1 MGFSDANKFLEQTGP
16 LADPPSGGLLDAC
29 TALDGPPSGFERV
42 WAAFEP
48 MEVMQKRGQ
57 ILRPQTGEAWQFLC
71 DEGAALGG
79 TDWAPPPLAYFAAGL
94 ASSILG
100 AVVEKAAAYGS
111 PSGAVSVA
119 VDNHYSLRG
128 SILAGTMEGLGQNP
142 DVSVGI
148 NSDALSAQEKSSLAL
163 EAVSSVLAG
172 YLMKSI
178 FTSAFNVIANG
189 KQISLD
195 LTHWDQEIKASA
207 LPIAA
212 LDASRSGVGTS
223 GAAYVAKMSLRPDDP
238 TFIASGGSGVDLV
251 QNRSTVVSAAATA
264 ANAVDNGVFTVDS
277 GIGRPGAAIYQFL
290 GASDAG
296 AVGAPSSAC
305 LIAAGIGFCFMT
317 QLGRYAEAKKRPVH
331 DYRMIQAID
340 IPLPGSDGSQTPV
353 IGTKLFLNLGEP
365 DAAFAEDLANSA
377 RRTCFLHSTLQTNL
391 RSKIVVT

>member
-1 MGFSDANKFLEQTGP
+1 
-16 LADPPSGGLLDAC
+16 
-29 TALDGPPSGFERV
+29 
-42 WAAFEP
+42 
-48 MEVMQKRGQ
+48 
-57 ILRPQTGEAWQFLC
+57 
-71 DEGAALGG
+71 
-79 TDWAPPPLAYFAAGL
+79 
-94 ASSILG
+94 
-100 AVVEKAAAYGS
+100 
-111 PSGAVSVA
+111 
-119 VDNHYSLRG
+119 
-128 SILAGTMEGLGQNP
+128 
-142 DVSVGI
+142 
-148 NSDALSAQEKSSLAL
+148 
-163 EAVSSVLAG
+163 
-172 YLMKSI
+172 
-178 FTSAFNVIANG
+178 
-189 KQISLD
+189 
-195 LTHWDQEIKASA
+195 
-207 LPIAA
+207 
-212 LDASRSGVGTS
+212 
-223 GAAYVAKMSLRPDDP
+223 MSLRPDDP